1 MNLSA
6 KTIYAFKALA
16 ELSLRYGGSDPVQV
30 SEIAEAQKIP
40 KKFLIQILIQLKNHG
55 IVRSSR
61 GIAGGYSL
69 VKSPD
74 HLSLADVIKA
84 VDESV
89 FFQVSSAR
97 KRYESPLTTILY
109 GIWTDMSIKV
119 EDALKEVTFDKIV
132 SKLNHKS
139 LIYHI

>member
-6 KTIYAFKALA
+6 KTIYAFKALT
-16 ELSLRYGGSDPVQV
+16 ELSLRYGKPDPIQV
-30 SEIAEAQKIP
+30 SDIAEKQKIP

-61 GIAGGYSL
+61 GITGGYAL
-69 VKSPD
+69 AKAPEQ
-74 HLSLADVIKA
+74 LSLADVIKA

-89 FFQVSSAR
+89 FFHVSSVR
-97 KRYESPLTTILY
+97 KRYESPVTTILY
-109 GIWTDMSIKV
+109 GIWTDVSLKV
-119 EDALKEVTFDKIV
+119 EDNLKAVTFDKIL
-132 SKLNHKS
+132 SRLNDKS